1 MATLL
6 YCCLRF
12 CVVRHTLHR
21 LVAAV
26 RRWQREEDTEPEGS
40 SQLPLSSDGLKLSK
54 VSQDDGEDAGQAV
67 GSHIVVNIITGCL
80 IWLSFMWLCQQIW
93 AESPSFI
100 CSLTRHV
107 IFSKGQV
114 HTVLTAPL

>member
-12 CVVRHTLHR
+12 CVVRHILHR

-40 SQLPLSSDGLKLSK
+40 LQLPLSSDGLKLSK
-54 VSQDDGEDAGQAV
+54 VSQDHGEDAGQAV
-67 GSHIVVNIITGCL
+67 GSHIVVNITTGCL
-80 IWLSFMWLCQQIW
+80 ICLSFMCQQMW
-93 AESPSFI
+93 AGLLSFI
-100 CSLTRHV
+100 RSLTRHL